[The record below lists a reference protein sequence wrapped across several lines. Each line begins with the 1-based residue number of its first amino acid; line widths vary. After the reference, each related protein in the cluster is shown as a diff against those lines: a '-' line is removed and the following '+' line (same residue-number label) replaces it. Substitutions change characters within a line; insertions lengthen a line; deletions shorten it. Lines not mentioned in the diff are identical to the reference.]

1 MLEGIMMKFCYIHLS
16 NPVWWR
22 ALKLAIMSS
31 AFLSRSDIV
40 WLGSKLSKE
49 GIGGK
54 AGAGSLAGV
63 GACAARVGSFWKGE
77 GVGVGALNAEGGKH
91 EVSCSIHLYI
101 VFVRCTVYNAC
112 NVVCC
117 GCVYRNILCDV
128 VCCGCLHFNVLVYN
142 SMSIDEFACLYNY
155 YHIQLLHFHFDKIRK
170 K

>member
-1 MLEGIMMKFCYIHLS
+1 MLEGIMMKVCYIHLS

-54 AGAGSLAGV
+54 AGARSLAGV
-63 GACAARVGSFWKGE
+63 GACAAGVGSFWKGE

-91 EVSCSIHLYI
+91 EVSFFAIEPSGAY
-101 VFVRCTVYNAC
+101 FR
-112 NVVCC
+112 
-117 GCVYRNILCDV
+117 
-128 VCCGCLHFNVLVYN
+128 
-142 SMSIDEFACLYNY
+142 SMSSKCPPSG
-155 YHIQLLHFHFDKIRK
+155 R
-170 K
+170 